1 MGVRS
6 DRSHN
11 TRGDN
16 RPTAKPGLA
25 NGSVPGCH
33 PNHADG
39 VNERLRMAICD
50 RWERGRSFYCYRI
63 SVPYLFP
70 GML

>member
-25 NGSVPGCH
+25 NGPVPACH
-33 PNHADG
+33 PHHADG

-50 RWERGRSFYCYRI
+50 RWERNRFAYSGWFSLHGF
-63 SVPYLFP
+63 FP
-70 GML
+70 RMF